1 MFSRTIEYTTS
12 RIVNRLFYALTL
24 VLMSLSAHAVNTPAE
39 ASTMP
44 VGSHADASVQFANA
58 RHLWQN
64 GKLKEAAA
72 LYESLIERFPD
83 LPDPYNNLAVIYAAQ
98 GDYKKAQ
105 QILEKGLN
113 THPGYAAIYEN
124 LTAIYVEMARD
135 SYGKALQFDDK
146 SHRQL
151 KLRALAELSIKP
163 VQIAKVEAAVAPP
176 PVVTASDVAEAPV
189 AVARVETPAVV
200 NTPEVT
206 SATDSVKPVAAVE
219 ASPAPQALDRTAIT
233 TTLESWASAWSAQSV
248 EQYLSFY
255 EPNYHPPGLSRRR
268 WEAQRAERIKR
279 PQWIRVSLSDFA
291 IQADGEN
298 RVRVEVQQ
306 RYQSNTYSDK
316 GRKEFI
322 LLESAEGWRIVSE
335 RNR

>member
-1 MFSRTIEYTTS
+1 
-12 RIVNRLFYALTL
+12 
-24 VLMSLSAHAVNTPAE
+24 MSMQAHAVNVPAD
-39 ASTMP
+39 SVP
-44 VGSHADASVQFANA
+44 VGSNADASVQFANA

-64 GKLKEAAA
+64 GKLKQAAA

-105 QILEKGLN
+105 EILEQGLN

-151 KLRALAELSIKP
+151 KLRALAELSVKP
-163 VQIAKVEAAVAPP
+163 MQVAK
-176 PVVTASDVAEAPV
+176 
-189 AVARVETPAVV
+189 VETPAVAV
-200 NTPEVT
+200 NPEAADAVVAAAEVEAPAKANTPEVT
-206 SATDSVKPVAAVE
+206 SATDSVKPLAPAE
-219 ASPAPQALDRTAIT
+219 ATPAPQMLDQSAIT
-233 TTLESWASAWSAQSV
+233 KTLESWASAWSAQSV
-248 EQYLSFY
+248 DQYLSFY
-255 EPNYHPPGLSRRR
+255 AQKFHPPGMSRRR
-268 WEAQRAERIKR
+268 WEAQRADRIKR
-279 PQWIRVSLSDFA
+279 PQWIRVSLSDYL

-306 RYQSNTYSDK
+306 RYQSNTFSDK

-322 LLESAEGWRIVSE
+322 LIETEQGWRIVSE
-335 RNR
+335 RNI